1 MRPDIARASAAI
13 PQALRTEAL
22 GLYRSLMR
30 HVTLLPRASHS
41 YYRKYA
47 RAPSVGDTMVTLSSN
62 QVFIL
67 TNVRRVTQWDSH
79 IRSGFISH
87 RDEDDPD
94 RIRQVIQQ
102 SRKDLQWI
110 LEKVQPILY
119 RDQSNH
125 EPFRSHESC
134 TFAMQ
139 CYSFCDRLAQ
149 YKVKP

>member
-1 MRPDIARASAAI
+1 MRPDIARASAVI

-47 RAPSVGDTMVTLSSN
+47 RAPSVGDAMVTLSSN
-62 QVFIL
+62 QDCIL
-67 TNVRRVTQWDSH
+67 PNVRRVTQWRSH

-94 RIRQVIQQ
+94 RIRQVLEQ

-119 RDQSNH
+119 RDPSDH
-125 EPFRSHESC
+125 EPFRSQVHLRH
-134 TFAMQ
+134 AML
-139 CYSFCDRLAQ
+139 FIL
-149 YKVKP
+149 